1 MDILLVDDSA
11 ADAYLTKLA
20 LSEALPE
27 SHVRVAEDG
36 EQALRYLAEAKRSP
50 LEEDI
55 QPDLILLDLNMP
67 RLDGFSLLTHL
78 KSLPEYQSIPVIV
91 LTTSSWSRDVER
103 AYQLGALKY
112 FTKPA
117 NWEDYVA
124 LGSAIAAVCDQ
135 FYARSHDNGEKM
147 SH

>member
-36 EQALRYLAEAKRSP
+36 EQALRYLSEGKRYP
-50 LEEDI
+50 REDM

-67 RLDGFSLLTHL
+67 RLDGFSLLTHI
-78 KSLPEYQSIPVIV
+78 KSLPEYRSIPVIV

-124 LGSAIAAVCDQ
+124 LGSAIAAVWDQ
-135 FYARSHDNGEKM
+135 FRTRSRNDEEM